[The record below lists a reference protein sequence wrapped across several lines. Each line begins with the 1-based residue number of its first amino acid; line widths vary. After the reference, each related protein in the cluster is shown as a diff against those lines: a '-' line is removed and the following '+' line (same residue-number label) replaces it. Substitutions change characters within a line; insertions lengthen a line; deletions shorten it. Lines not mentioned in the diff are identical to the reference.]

1 MTKCK
6 TRYCNPGFRQVD
18 IPVKET
24 TLSGGSFQPIRTGG
38 SNGSGTGTNQ
48 VLILLFG
55 LKTINLSHRFVL
67 IGIRVLDF
75 NSIRIMDNAVED
87 GISQSGF

>member
-1 MTKCK
+1 MSQ
-6 TRYCNPGFRQVD
+6 NPSSIEADLYLD

-24 TLSGGSFQPIRTGG
+24 TLSGGSFQPIRAGG

-48 VLILLFG
+48 VLILLLG
-55 LKTINLSHRFVL
+55 IKAINLSHRFVL
-67 IGIRVLDF
+67 IDIRALDF
-75 NSIRIMDNAVED
+75 NGIRIVDNAIED